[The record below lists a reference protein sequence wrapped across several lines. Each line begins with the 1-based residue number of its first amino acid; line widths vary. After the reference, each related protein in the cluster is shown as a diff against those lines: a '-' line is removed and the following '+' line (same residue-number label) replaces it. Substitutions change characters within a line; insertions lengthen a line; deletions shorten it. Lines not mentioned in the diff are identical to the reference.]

1 MDDWL
6 QYIIG
11 AAAAILGGGGLAAIL
26 NWINSHKKVKS
37 EIAFTEA
44 DTEKKEAETT
54 EIITRAAGAAAEMLS
69 QQLKSLRA
77 ENVTMHCEIEALQK
91 ENKSLKDVQQKHEQ
105 KIIELQ
111 ALVEQFDQV
120 LSGAHTLYD
129 QVIEMN
135 GQPKYKPPARRTWMA
150 T

>member
-11 AAAAILGGGGLAAIL
+11 AAAAILGGGGLAAIFNWL
-26 NWINSHKKVKS
+26 NSRKKVKS

-69 QQLKSLRA
+69 QQLKILRS
-77 ENVTMHCEIEALQK
+77 ENATMHCEIEALQK
-91 ENKSLKDVQQKHEQ
+91 ENKLLKVVQQKHEQ
-105 KIIELQ
+105 KIIDLQ
-111 ALVEQFDQV
+111 AIAEQFDQV
-120 LSGAHTLYD
+120 LDGAHTLYG
-129 QVIEMN
+129 QVIELN
-135 GQPKYKPPARRTWMA
+135 GEPKYKPPARRKGA
-150 T
+150 VI